1 MDESEEEEQEK
12 EGDYD
17 NQSGPCRPSC
27 LNRCCCTWALDSITA
42 MELEYQA
49 TLVMILNIILPG
61 VGTILSA
68 CFVENDPSNEHR
80 VSLRSKLVVQ
90 GIL

>member
-1 MDESEEEEQEK
+1 
-12 EGDYD
+12 
-17 NQSGPCRPSC
+17 
-27 LNRCCCTWALDSITA
+27 

-90 GIL
+90 GILQTVLTICLIGWLWSVFHGISVYSETKK